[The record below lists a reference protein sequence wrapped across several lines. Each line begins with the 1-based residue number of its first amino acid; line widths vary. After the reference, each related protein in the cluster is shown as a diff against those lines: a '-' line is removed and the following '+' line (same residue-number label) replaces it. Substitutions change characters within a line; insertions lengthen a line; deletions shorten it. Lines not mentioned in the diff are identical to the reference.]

1 MTETVEE
8 REGKT
13 QSDLYSSQLQREDLP
28 DQLKGILKEYADVF
42 PDELPVGLPPI
53 RKGHQFKIDLED
65 DVPPVHRPLYK
76 LSPLEL
82 AEAKKQIEML
92 LEHQFI
98 RPSESPYGTPVLF
111 VPKKDGGLRFC
122 VDYRWLNK
130 KTIRNQYPLP
140 LPEELFDRLGGAKVF
155 SKIDLKSGY
164 WQIPVREGDVQK
176 MAFKTRWGL
185 YEYLVMPFGVTNA
198 PA

>member
-1 MTETVEE
+1 MKGQKRIQLPLVTKKKEPSEELVTMVSAKQMSRILRKKPATRAFVGMVRKVTETVEE

-13 QSDLYSSQLQREDLP
+13 QSDLYSSQLQREDIP
-28 DQLKGILKEYADVF
+28 DAIKGVLKEYSDVF
-42 PDELPVGLPPI
+42 PDELPVGLPPV
-53 RKGHQFKIDLED
+53 RKGHEFKIDLED

-82 AEAKKQIEML
+82 DEAKKQIEML

-98 RPSESPYGTPVLF
+98 RPSESPYGAPVLF
-111 VPKKDGGLRFC
+111 IPKKDGGLRFC

-140 LPEELFDRLGGAKVF
+140 LPEELFIV
-155 SKIDLKSGY
+155 
-164 WQIPVREGDVQK
+164 
-176 MAFKTRWGL
+176 
-185 YEYLVMPFGVTNA
+185 
-198 PA
+198 